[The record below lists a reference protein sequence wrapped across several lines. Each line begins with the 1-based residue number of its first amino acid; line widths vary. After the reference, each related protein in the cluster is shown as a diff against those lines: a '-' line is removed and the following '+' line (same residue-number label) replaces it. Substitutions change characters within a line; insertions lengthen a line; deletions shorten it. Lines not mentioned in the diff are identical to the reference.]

1 LDGDA
6 LPVGDEIDG
15 TGEAYE
21 GENAR
26 TNDVTGTESLRHVDR
41 ARGIYAASALR
52 ALADAGG
59 GDAVARCLAGD
70 CVVAGV
76 DVAEAIGYLVGW
88 VRPSIGAEA
97 FQGWLNTSAPAF
109 PSLTNVPEDLN
120 TVCYRVFPPHENSL
134 DSVRATAIQMI
145 QRAHV

>member
-1 LDGDA
+1 MDGDA

-88 VRPSIGAEA
+88 VRPSIGAERSRGGSTLA
-97 FQGWLNTSAPAF
+97 RPLS
-109 PSLTNVPEDLN
+109 
-120 TVCYRVFPPHENSL
+120 R
-134 DSVRATAIQMI
+134 R
-145 QRAHV
+145 